1 MTPLSLIIAA
11 GVMGHGS
18 MYIPTPRNALESVL
32 PGYQDGKSPTQSCT
46 CTNGNPGGDSKTG
59 CDQGLRGPAG
69 QSCLWWSQG
78 CSIGCKECATAIP
91 GFDQFHGV
99 APQAGKLGF
108 NTRYCNSSWNSEGAH
123 VPMINATLP
132 KKAWTLN
139 IAAEEGSVED
149 AYKFNPWRAPGYA
162 PVIDPCGQAGG
173 KYKNQ
178 TIGGD
183 SIYSTTPLATMGDMG
198 SKLPKLPASFK
209 QAKWVAGEYAEV
221 AWGPLYNHGG
231 GYQYRLCSA
240 KEALTEEC
248 FQKTPLEFDRT
259 KQTLVWNTKA
269 VPGHDSS
276 TPAIPAGAGSTLRFP
291 VPEPIFVDEGTWP
304 RKSTWARDPLPRI
317 QDNLAGLANASSCP
331 GPNGKSGPGCLSFK
345 PPCPWDHGM
354 LNCTGNGC
362 HGTGMGACSAD
373 WVIGLVSDMVMIPK
387 NLVPGEYVLSWR
399 WDCEETAQIWANCAD
414 VTITA

>member
-1 MTPLSLIIAA
+1 
-11 GVMGHGS
+11 MGHGS

-108 NTRYCNSSWNSEGAH
+108 NTRSWNSEGAH

-132 KKAWTLN
+132 KKATHLSLTPAVKL
-139 IAAEEGSVED
+139 AAST
-149 AYKFNPWRAPGYA
+149 
-162 PVIDPCGQAGG
+162 
-173 KYKNQ
+173 YKNQ

-198 SKLPKLPASFK
+198 SKLPKLPASF
-209 QAKWVAGEYAEV
+209 
-221 AWGPLYNHGG
+221 
-231 GYQYRLCSA
+231 
-240 KEALTEEC
+240 
-248 FQKTPLEFDRT
+248 
-259 KQTLVWNTKA
+259 
-269 VPGHDSS
+269 
-276 TPAIPAGAGSTLRFP
+276 P

-304 RKSTWARDPLPRI
+304 RKSTW
-317 QDNLAGLANASSCP
+317 
-331 GPNGKSGPGCLSFK
+331 
-345 PPCPWDHGM
+345 
-354 LNCTGNGC
+354 
-362 HGTGMGACSAD
+362 
-373 WVIGLVSDMVMIPK
+373 
-387 NLVPGEYVLSWR
+387 
-399 WDCEETAQIWANCAD
+399 
-414 VTITA
+414 